1 MHIDAV
7 EFVDFRSYQRLSFS
21 PTPSLNI
28 LSGPNAQGKT
38 NLLEGLA
45 VLAVGRS
52 FRGTRPADMVRW
64 GAHSSSVI
72 GSVNRYGSSRPLRRL
87 LSPRES
93 DGAWT
98 MTGEGAEWAR
108 AIPFGW
114 SDLAVVNGPPQA
126 RRNFVDGFVAKLY
139 PAYGSTLRRYREVLA
154 RRNHLLQTGGGGGIQ
169 GRLEPWN
176 EQLIAIGMEISSR
189 RQQGARVLSE
199 EARQLY
205 PVLGGRGDVEI
216 EYRSMLGDEPTAKL
230 FAETIESRFGQE
242 MRRGQT
248 LVGPHR
254 DDVFVALDGHDLR
267 VFGSRGQQRLM
278 ALTLRLAEAT
288 PVAAA
293 VGSPPVVL
301 LDDALSELDPGV
313 QERVMEYVSGIGQV
327 FLTTAEASLPDVG
340 RAHWWNVMGGTVRDT
355 DLATLRG
362 VA

>member
-1 MHIDAV
+1 M
-7 EFVDFRSYQRLSFS
+7 
-21 PTPSLNI
+21 
-28 LSGPNAQGKT
+28 
-38 NLLEGLA
+38 
-45 VLAVGRS
+45 
-52 FRGTRPADMVRW
+52 
-64 GAHSSSVI
+64 
-72 GSVNRYGSSRPLRRL
+72 
-87 LSPRES
+87 
-93 DGAWT
+93 WT
-98 MTGEGAEWAR
+98 MTGDGAEWAR

-126 RRNFVDGFVAKLY
+126 RRNFIDGFVGKLY

-154 RRNHLLQTGGGGGIQ
+154 RRNHLLQNGGGGIQ
-169 GRLEPWN
+169 SRLEPWN
-176 EQLIAIGMEISSR
+176 EQLIALGMEISSR
-189 RQQGARVLSE
+189 RQQGARVLGD

-205 PVLGGRGDVEI
+205 PVLGGRGEVEI
-216 EYRSMLGDEPTAKL
+216 EYRSMLGAVPTAEQ
-230 FAETIESRFGQE
+230 FAVALEHRLGHE

-254 DDVFVALDGHDLR
+254 DDVLVALDGHDLR

-288 PVAAA
+288 PVAEA

-301 LDDALSELDPGV
+301 LDDAMSELDPGV

-355 DLATLRG
+355 DLASLRG